1 MSSRNIISNGISS
14 LNLKFYNF
22 FNRVASRESVSTRT
36 FIKHISYNASR
47 ARRIIK
53 IRFRLNNNKTIL
65 SPRFFPLDMHFL
77 PTIKTRSFNQTTL
90 FRETMFERVESIF
103 IHKDCNSAADEVI
116 NQRIRTVVF
125 AIIVRLTISNCTR
138 VVPSSSRGT
147 NRLKTDNIILRFNIG
162 RLPRIYSFNSFNY
175 RIGNNLLP
183 G

>member
-1 MSSRNIISNGISS
+1 MSSRNIISNGIGS

-147 NRLKTDNIILRFNIG
+147 NRLKTD
-162 RLPRIYSFNSFNY
+162 Y
-175 RIGNNLLP
+175 NLTIQHRSITTDLQF
-183 G
+183 

>member
-138 VVPSSSRGT
+138 VVPSRPSSIEGLIGSRRT
-147 NRLKTDNIILRFNIG
+147 IILRFNIG
-162 RLPRIYSFNSFNY
+162 RLPRIYSFNSFT
-175 RIGNNLLP
+175 IE
-183 G
+183 